1 MHNNWTKAEKQ
12 IAKKVFNLA
21 KSRAYQDLIDTINSK
36 TINSQ
41 NQIWELRD
49 LLNKKAKEFDNKF
62 DYRYSQ
68 LLMLFMRYINEG
80 LLRIEELEGLS
91 EDKIY
96 IIRDITEMDNSGDS
110 IPNY

>member
-1 MHNNWTKAEKQ
+1 MKGQILHNNWTKAEKQ
-12 IAKKVFNLA
+12 IAKKAFNLA
-21 KSRAYQDLIDTINSK
+21 KSRDYQYLINTINSK
-36 TINSQ
+36 DINSQ

-49 LLNKKAKEFDNKF
+49 LLNKKAKEFNNKF

-68 LLMLFMRYINEG
+68 LLILFIQYINEG

-96 IIRDITEMDNSGDS
+96 IIRDAVEG
-110 IPNY
+110 NYEGE

>member
-1 MHNNWTKAEKQ
+1 MLHNNWTKTEKQ
-12 IAKKVFNLA
+12 IAKKAFNLA
-21 KSRAYQDLIDTINSK
+21 KSRAYKELIDTINSK
-36 TINSQ
+36 VIKTQ

-68 LLMLFMRYINEG
+68 LPILFIRYINEG

-96 IIRDITEMDNSGDS
+96 IIRDIIEN
-110 IPNY
+110 NYEGE

>member
-1 MHNNWTKAEKQ
+1 MKGQTLHNNWTKAEKQ

-36 TINSQ
+36 VINSQ

-49 LLNKKAKEFDNKF
+49 LLNKKAKEFDDKF

-68 LLMLFMRYINEG
+68 LLILFIRYINEG
-80 LLRIEELEGLS
+80 LLSIEELEGLS

-96 IIRDITEMDNSGDS
+96 MIRDITER
-110 IPNY
+110 NYEEE